1 MKRSF
6 IIFALLATL
15 AVALNSSQ
23 KNKSGHKNKSHSR
36 VRSHKKAD
44 PAPAPAAKDDKPK
57 GPNPVLSKARVGM
70 YPFYPEEFNVTTEG
84 KPMMMMTQDQQGESL
99 LNRHDLDFEEKCNI
113 KQGYLA
119 QVMSSNH
126 NEALK
131 KQLITARPAFVVLN
145 KKTLTL
151 FANENVKSLLNSYP
165 LSNLRTQSVALDWE
179 STFCW

>member
-1 MKRSF
+1 M
-6 IIFALLATL
+6 AL
-15 AVALNSSQ
+15 ALNSAQ

-36 VRSHKKAD
+36 SRSHKKAD
-44 PAPAPAAKDDKPK
+44 PAPAKEEK
-57 GPNPVLSKARVGM
+57 GPNPVLSKARAGM

-99 LNRHDLDFEEKCNI
+99 LSRHDLDFEEKCNI

-119 QVMSSNH
+119 QVMSSTENKVM
-126 NEALK
+126 K

-145 KKTLTL
+145 KRTLTL

-165 LSNLRTQSVALDWE
+165 LFNLRTQSVALDWD